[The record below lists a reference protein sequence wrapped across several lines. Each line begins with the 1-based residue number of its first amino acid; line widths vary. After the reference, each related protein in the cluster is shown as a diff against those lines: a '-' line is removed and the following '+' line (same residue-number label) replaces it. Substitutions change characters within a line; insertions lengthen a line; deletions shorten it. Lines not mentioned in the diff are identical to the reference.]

1 LLLLGVSE
9 QDVLYE
15 YELTNRDL
23 LPALKPIFEHFT
35 AAGGDRLLLEPV
47 LGVDARYLQAAIDEM
62 NQQFGSIE
70 ASFTEG
76 LRIDDDAQQHLRD
89 SLTERS

>member
-1 LLLLGVSE
+1 
-9 QDVLYE
+9 VLYE

-62 NQQFGSIE
+62 NQQFGFDRGVLHRRTTNRRRRP
-70 ASFTEG
+70 ATP
-76 LRIDDDAQQHLRD
+76 A
-89 SLTERS
+89 